1 MGALFA
7 KWDSLN
13 GDLYFQDYIC
23 IQLQMIWR
31 SRGGEDRGVAVEV
44 VEWRSGVGRGRRQGG
59 GPFQYSSSVYE

>member
-23 IQLQMIWR
+23 IQLQSIWKA
-31 SRGGEDRGVAVEV
+31 VA
-44 VEWRSGVGRGRRQGG
+44 
-59 GPFQYSSSVYE
+59 FQYSSSVYE

>member
-31 SRGGEDRGVAVEV
+31 RGCE
-44 VEWRSGVGRGRRQGG
+44 GVGGG
-59 GPFQYSSSVYE
+59 GVGVGGGGAFQYSSSVYE